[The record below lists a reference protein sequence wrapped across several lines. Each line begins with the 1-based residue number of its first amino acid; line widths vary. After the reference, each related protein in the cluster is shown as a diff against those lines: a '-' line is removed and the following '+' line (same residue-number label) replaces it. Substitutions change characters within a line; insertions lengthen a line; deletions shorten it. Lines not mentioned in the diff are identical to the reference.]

1 MYNFG
6 CLPSNSAAFLVSV
19 GQDPHLVG
27 PRFCVLVFLVI
38 VLEGAIGVLLVGL
51 AAMQPAVA
59 AVLLGSGVVSR
70 HRQGK
75 LLLHGGKKGA
85 NFT

>member
-6 CLPSNSAAFLVSV
+6 CLPSNSVAFLVSV

-27 PRFCVLVFLVI
+27 PRFCVLVVLGI

-59 AVLLGSGVVSR
+59 AVLLGLEVISR

-85 NFT
+85 HFT